1 VGFIFNFWIKRRN
14 PAWWAKYNYV
24 VSYKYQRFSGETK
37 DIDERWFGLW
47 SRDLVDHHI
56 LDFEFTQWWD

>member
-24 VSYKYQRFSGETK
+24 VSRHNKRFSETK
-37 DIDERWFGLW
+37 DIDERWLGLW
-47 SRDLVDHHI
+47 SRDLIDHYI
-56 LDFEFTQWWD
+56 LDFEFTEWWD